1 MSVRVGVL
9 VFVSFCMFCAQ
20 CNDFHNTYISILE
33 KSTCDILSV
42 HSNIN
47 STVQNPRCE
56 NQIDELCREIEKT
69 INHNIQN
76 TLNTLEK
83 DGSAIVDQIDSRL
96 TADRYVPQLL
106 ATRCSQYFDDHRCV
120 GNNLTV

>member
-1 MSVRVGVL
+1 MTSTIHT
-9 VFVSFCMFCAQ
+9 SA
-20 CNDFHNTYISILE
+20 LE
-33 KSTCDILSV
+33 KSSCDIFNLTD
-42 HSNIN
+42 NIN

-96 TADRYVPQLL
+96 TADRYVPKLL
-106 ATRCSQYFDDHRCV
+106 ATRCSQYSDDHRCV
-120 GNNLTV
+120 GNNLMV